1 MTVKIKLGG
10 QLLIGAII
18 AGGLYFG
25 GNYALD
31 KFGGP
36 KIAAAVQG
44 VVPAQ
49 SLPKA
54 KASANDLTVSL
65 VSFHGY
71 APAIVANGGSFTT
84 VKGSIYDKLGLNLN
98 IIIQDDIPTLA
109 TIFEAKTAQ
118 CAWRTS
124 DFWAQEQPN
133 LRNAKLDGKVVMVV
147 DNTRGGDAIIAKDP
161 SIKSVEDLADKNI
174 ALLQF
179 TPSHGMVIDAIE
191 NSSLSGKKKA
201 SLKYVFINADE
212 GTGGVRAAFESGKV
226 QAAALWDPDLS
237 LALKAGGH
245 IVYSTKSATNLI
257 YDVMVC
263 DSRVLADTQG
273 REAVKKFVTG
283 WMDGVKAARANPDSA
298 VKALVDTEKM
308 FTLIDKQE
316 GAAFIKTLF
325 NNVMWTGL
333 EDNARIL
340 GIVGGTNH
348 YERVYKQFD
357 VIYRQAG
364 ALANP
369 NSPVINPGDSIDY
382 SFIKDMLD
390 GDKTAVA
397 AAKVEVNTFTEAGAA
412 AAKTAAVTKPVMINF
427 DSGIAVLTQ
436 RARKVIDTEMVP
448 FIENNGSAYI
458 ELSGNADSV
467 GAASSNRALSRQR
480 AAAVGDYLVKQWDIN
495 PTRLKIAGN
504 GSDKPLCNEGNPDGM
519 TLEECRAANRT
530 TRVGILK

>member
-1 MTVKIKLGG
+1 
-10 QLLIGAII
+10 
-18 AGGLYFG
+18 
-25 GNYALD
+25 
-31 KFGGP
+31 
-36 KIAAAVQG
+36 
-44 VVPAQ
+44 
-49 SLPKA
+49 
-54 KASANDLTVSL
+54 
-65 VSFHGY
+65 
-71 APAIVANGGSFTT
+71 
-84 VKGSIYDKLGLNLN
+84 
-98 IIIQDDIPTLA
+98 
-109 TIFEAKTAQ
+109 
-118 CAWRTS
+118 
-124 DFWAQEQPN
+124 
-133 LRNAKLDGKVVMVV
+133 
-147 DNTRGGDAIIAKDP
+147 
-161 SIKSVEDLADKNI
+161 
-174 ALLQF
+174 
-179 TPSHGMVIDAIE
+179 
-191 NSSLSGKKKA
+191 
-201 SLKYVFINADE
+201 
-212 GTGGVRAAFESGKV
+212 
-226 QAAALWDPDLS
+226 
-237 LALKAGGH
+237 
-245 IVYSTKSATNLI
+245 
-257 YDVMVC
+257 MVC